1 MDDWHYCVSTLPK
14 VSRTFALNI
23 SVLKGDLHRSILV
36 AYLFCRTVDTVED
49 AAKLDPQLKINLLT
63 EFIPLLQSKADRSAQ
78 LEKWIKDCSV
88 VDGSD
93 NDLDLLKN
101 IDRVFRVFDTLAPS
115 YQKPIIDSVTKMAL
129 GMAYFQRKFKS
140 EGLTPLENEQELEEY
155 CYFVAGVVGEMLC
168 ELKIACLP
176 NLSDR
181 NKEIMRNCAVS
192 FGLGLQMT
200 NISKDVIVDQSRG
213 WSYIPKSYIEQ
224 VGMTL
229 EEFQSGTRPE
239 KNLEVIEKI
248 LLKTTGHLRDAL
260 KYTLAIPRTEI
271 RLRLFCIWPLWMAVE
286 TVATLHNNKNL
297 LSSDAPVKISRKTV
311 RRILRRTPLIAFSNF
326 LLQQSFDDILK
337 APELVHPPEFQRE
350 GLKARLEEL
359 QLTPSIEAE

>member
-1 MDDWHYCVSTLPK
+1 MDDWNYCVSTLPK

-49 AAKLDPQLKINLLT
+49 AAKLDPQAKINLLT
-63 EFIPLLQSKADRSAQ
+63 EFVPLIQSTDRSHRLQ
-78 LEKWIKDCSV
+78 KWVSACSI
-88 VDGSD
+88 VDGTV

-101 IDRVFRVFDTLAPS
+101 IDRVFRVYDTLAPAH
-115 YQKPIIDSVTKMAL
+115 QTPIAESVSRMAL
-129 GMAYFQRKFKS
+129 GMAHFQKKFTS

-168 ELKIACLP
+168 ELMIACLP
-176 NLSDR
+176 NLSAEGR
-181 NKEIMRNCAVS
+181 ETMRNCAVS

-213 WSYIPKSYIEQ
+213 WSYIPRSYIEET
-224 VGMTL
+224 GMTL
-229 EEFQSGTRPE
+229 EEFQSGSNPV

-260 KYTLAIPRTEI
+260 KYTLAIPRNEI

-297 LSSDAPVKISRKTV
+297 LSSDAPVKISRATV
-311 RRILRRTPLIAFSNF
+311 RRILRRTPLIAYSNF

-337 APELVHPPEFQRE
+337 APELNSPPPFQRQS
-350 GLKARLEEL
+350 LVARLERI